1 MIKHIAFFAYPVSN
15 IEKSRKFYEETLGL
29 RLSLNFQD
37 QWIEYDID
45 GGTLAITTMVKE
57 LKPGAPGGFIGLEV
71 DDIDSEVTRLKSKG
85 ATLKLDTFDTP
96 GCRIAV
102 FADPDGNGINLHQM
116 KPPRSH
122 NIC

>member
-15 IEKSRKFYEETLGL
+15 LERSRKFYEGVLGL
-29 RLSLNFQD
+29 RVSMNFQD
-37 QWIEYDID
+37 AWIEYDIA
-45 GGTLAITTMVKE
+45 GVTLAITTMIKE

-71 DDIDSEVTRLKSKG
+71 DDIDLEVERLKSKG
-85 ATLKLDTFDTP
+85 AVLKLDTFDTP

-116 KPPRSH
+116 KPVRSH
-122 NIC
+122 NLC